1 MNIRNSIENIKGT
14 RTALLESIADLSI
27 EQINK
32 IPEGFNNNIIW
43 NVAHLAA
50 TQQRLL
56 YVLSDLDI
64 VIEDRY
70 FSPFIRGTKPEKFIA
85 EEEFEQIK
93 TVMTSSLDQLLS
105 DYEQGIFK
113 TYQTF
118 KTPYHVEI
126 TTIEEAIQF
135 LPYHEGMHKGYI
147 LALCHLV

>member
-1 MNIRNSIENIKGT
+1 MSISNTIQNIKNT
-14 RTALLESIADLSI
+14 RIALLESIADLSI

-56 YVLSDLDI
+56 YILSDLPI
-64 VIEDRY
+64 VIEDRH
-70 FSPFIRGTKPEKFIA
+70 FSPFIRGTKPEKFITT
-85 EEEFEQIK
+85 EEFEKIK
-93 TVMTSSLDQLLS
+93 TVMISSLDQLLS
-105 DYEQGIFK
+105 DYEHGIFK

-126 TTIEEAIQF
+126 TTIEEAIEF
-135 LPYHEGMHKGYI
+135 IPYHEGMHKGYI
-147 LALCHLV
+147 LALRHLV